1 MAGPT
6 VIWVTVSSTSRAFA
20 VPSDRPWP
28 RARNGKPRSRA
39 NTVTP
44 NWLVKGVHRPS
55 RVPGVP
61 HVARRLSASAPS
73 RIHSWSVRAY
83 PHGPPT
89 AYGDGMVVVEL
100 AFTDRSDTAA
110 RLPLRPRHREI
121 LTALYARGEV
131 ALAGP
136 FDDGSG
142 SMIVFTTTR
151 SRVDEVLASDPYYA
165 AEGVTVVSI
174 RELTALVPADPP
186 SSHD

>member
-1 MAGPT
+1 
-6 VIWVTVSSTSRAFA
+6 
-20 VPSDRPWP
+20 
-28 RARNGKPRSRA
+28 
-39 NTVTP
+39 
-44 NWLVKGVHRPS
+44 
-55 RVPGVP
+55 
-61 HVARRLSASAPS
+61 
-73 RIHSWSVRAY
+73 
-83 PHGPPT
+83 
-89 AYGDGMVVVEL
+89 MVVVAL
-100 AFTDRSDTAA
+100 AFTDRSDTAP

-151 SRVDEVLASDPYYA
+151 SRVDEVLASDPNYA